1 MKLKDKQNR
10 EVLRWIYAVSG
21 EGKLWVA
28 ILSLVRIVQG
38 ICTVFYAALL
48 KELVDS
54 ATLGDREIFFDV
66 LILFIILNAITI
78 VLLYFSRLFAEKAH
92 ISIEKNFRIKFFSEL
107 MRRDFS
113 KVSKVHSG
121 DWMTRITSD
130 VTVVTSG
137 VSTIVPDVLGMAIR
151 MASALVSLY
160 ILIPHIIY
168 ALVPAAVVMYFFSRF
183 FRTRLKTYHKNV
195 QHKDGASRSF
205 MQERIMS
212 LIAVHSFSREEHS
225 VKLACDSFDELAKE
239 KLKRHYFT
247 NGCMTVISSAMISA
261 QILGIGFC
269 GWGIVTGALSY
280 GTMSAVIYLINLLES
295 PLVNFSRYINQYY
308 AMLASAERL
317 VEVEEYELDV
327 AERALSAEEIRNFYS
342 NRLHAVGLEGAAF
355 SYDKDG
361 DKVLEDFSIELKK
374 GEFVAFTGPSGCGKS
389 TVFKLLMSLYR
400 LDGGSAY
407 VLDKK
412 GERYPLDSTW
422 RGLFSYVPQ
431 GNMLMSGTIREALT
445 FGDSSIGDGQIWSV
459 LDIAVADFV
468 RELPEGL
475 DSCLGEGGYGLSE
488 GQMQRISI
496 ARAILS
502 NRPILLLDEA
512 TSALDMETEKKLL
525 ENLRSMTDRTLVI
538 ITHREAALEFC
549 DKTIEFEV

>member
-1 MKLKDKQNR
+1 MS
-10 EVLRWIYAVSG
+10 YS
-21 EGKLWVA
+21 
-28 ILSLVRIVQG
+28 LSSVR
-38 ICTVFYAALL
+38 
-48 KELVDS
+48 
-54 ATLGDREIFFDV
+54 
-66 LILFIILNAITI
+66 
-78 VLLYFSRLFAEKAH
+78 
-92 ISIEKNFRIKFFSEL
+92 KNP
-107 MRRDFS
+107 
-113 KVSKVHSG
+113 
-121 DWMTRITSD
+121 
-130 VTVVTSG
+130 
-137 VSTIVPDVLGMAIR
+137 STW
-151 MASALVSLY
+151 
-160 ILIPHIIY
+160 H
-168 ALVPAAVVMYFFSRF
+168 
-183 FRTRLKTYHKNV
+183 
-195 QHKDGASRSF
+195 
-205 MQERIMS
+205 
-212 LIAVHSFSREEHS
+212 
-225 VKLACDSFDELAKE
+225 
-239 KLKRHYFT
+239 
-247 NGCMTVISSAMISA
+247 
-261 QILGIGFC
+261 
-269 GWGIVTGALSY
+269 
-280 GTMSAVIYLINLLES
+280 
-295 PLVNFSRYINQYY
+295 
-308 AMLASAERL
+308 
-317 VEVEEYELDV
+317 
-327 AERALSAEEIRNFYS
+327 
-342 NRLHAVGLEGAAF
+342 GLEGAAF

-400 LDGGSAY
+400 LDGGFAY

-412 GERYPLDSTW
+412 GERYSLNSTW

-445 FGDSSIGDGQIWSV
+445 FGDSSIGDEQIWSV